1 MLLPPQEQSTSEDF
15 FFFSDA
21 DERTSALGALRSNG
35 VWAVYNAVSSFEM
48 PIIRISGSLM
58 SHKKAKLSQWEPT

>member
-1 MLLPPQEQSTSEDF
+1 MLLLPQEKSTSEDF

-35 VWAVYNAVSSFEM
+35 VWAVYNAVSPLAM

-58 SHKKAKLSQWEPT
+58 SHKKAMLSQWEPA

>member
-1 MLLPPQEQSTSEDF
+1 MLLPPQEKSTSED

-21 DERTSALGALRSNG
+21 DERTSALGAFRSNG
-35 VWAVYNAVSSFEM
+35 VWAVYNAVSPLEV

-58 SHKKAKLSQWEPT
+58 SHKKAMLSQWEPA